1 MNSMKKVEVENWPV
15 ETGRY
20 IIGDKKSCI
29 AVCTL
34 SSLDI
39 ELSMYNIA
47 IVGKCVTENVG
58 MEKIIKNIISNPNIR
73 YFVICG
79 VEPKGHYVGQ
89 AFKCLVEKGLDADR
103 KIIGALGAMPIIKNV
118 SDEQI
123 ERFKKQVEIVDMIEE
138 ENTQKITDRINEL
151 NDLGAFDGA
160 MESETVKTINADY
173 DASKDATADNSL
185 DDGFFTIFADKA
197 NKQIVVEHYTSDK
210 KFDCRIVGKT
220 AEAILGTI
228 VKMGLVKGLYHAGYL
243 GKELKKAEIALK
255 TGCDYEQDKELDL

>member
-1 MNSMKKVEVENWPV
+1 MKKVDVENWPV

-39 ELSMYNIA
+39 ELPIDSIA

-73 YFVICG
+73 FLLLCG

-89 AFKCLVEKGLDADR
+89 AFKCLIENGLDAEK
-103 KIIGALGAMPIIKNV
+103 KIIGARGAMPIIKNV
-118 SDEQI
+118 TDEQI
-123 ERFKKQVEIVDMIEE
+123 KRFKHQVEIVDLIEE
-138 ENTQKITDRINEL
+138 ENPQIIIDRINKL
-151 NDLGAFDGA
+151 YDPGAYDGFA
-160 MESETVKTINADY
+160 AIEKTKTIIADY
-173 DASKDATADNSL
+173 DSSKEDTADNGL

-197 NKQIVVEHYTSDK
+197 NKQIVVEHYKSDK

-220 AEAILGTI
+220 AEAIIGTI
-228 VKMGLVKGLYHAGYL
+228 VKMGLIKGLYHAGYL

-255 TGCDYEQDKELDL
+255 TGRDYEQDKELRF